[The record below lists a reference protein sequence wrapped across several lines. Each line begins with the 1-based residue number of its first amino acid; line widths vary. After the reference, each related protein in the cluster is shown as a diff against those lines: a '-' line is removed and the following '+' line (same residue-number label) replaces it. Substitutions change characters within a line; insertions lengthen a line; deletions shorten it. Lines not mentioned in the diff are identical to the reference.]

1 MFDVVTLC
9 AHNLI
14 DYVGPHLVSVL
25 GGLAQAVAAA
35 GAGIR
40 MAVLDLTG
48 AGASPLNCLYRRAFL
63 LVHPQLRTAEHNMS
77 AWTNKQ

>member
-1 MFDVVTLC
+1 MALC
-9 AHNLI
+9 AHDLV

-25 GGLAQAVAAA
+25 DGLAQAKTVAAA
-35 GAGIR
+35 GAGLR
-40 MAVLDLTG
+40 MPVLDLTG